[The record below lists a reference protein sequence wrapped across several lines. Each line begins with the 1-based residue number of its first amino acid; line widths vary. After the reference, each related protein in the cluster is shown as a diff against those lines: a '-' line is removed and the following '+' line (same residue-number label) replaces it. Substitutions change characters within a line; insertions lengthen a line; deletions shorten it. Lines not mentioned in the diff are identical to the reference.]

1 MVKQNLLVVGPIV
14 LGVVGGGVVVVVV
27 VVEATVVVDVVV
39 GSVVGII
46 MSEKLY
52 IYLKPN
58 YNNTRINAIR
68 TSSFKKI
75 K

>member
-52 IYLKPN
+52 IYLKS
-58 YNNTRINAIR
+58 NNTRINAIR
-68 TSSFKKI
+68 TSLFKKI